1 MKYKS
6 LLIGMLSSLVTV
18 LFASS
23 YSAQAANKSP
33 RGYWVDSS
41 GTIVR
46 SGTGLCVRTGTWE
59 PADAVV
65 PGCDGV
71 PLQPAQAVT
80 TENKTAA
87 EVPAAAAS
95 AQRPTSAPVTEPV
108 ASKSEETTKAAVV
121 PPPIA
126 KVSLTTDTSFGF
138 DQYSLRPDGI
148 NRLKKLHAE
157 IQSAKV
163 DSILATGHTDSIGK
177 ASYNKKLSIRRAQA
191 VKDYLV
197 KLGIPSERIFIDGKG
212 ATQPVASNKTSQ
224 GRARNRRVDVEVIGT
239 KAP

>member
-6 LLIGMLSSLVTV
+6 LLIGVLSSLVTV

-46 SGTGLCVRTGTWE
+46 SGTGLCVRSGSWE

-80 TENKTAA
+80 KENKTAP
-87 EVPAAAAS
+87 EPAS
-95 AQRPTSAPVTEPV
+95 AQRPTSDPV
-108 ASKSEETTKAAVV
+108 AAPAANKAEEPAKAAVI
-121 PPPIA
+121 PAPALA
-126 KVSLTTDTSFGF
+126 KISLTTETSFGF
-138 DQYSLRPDGI
+138 DKSKLEPEGI
-148 NRLKKLHAE
+148 QRLKKLHVE

-163 DSILATGHTDSIGK
+163 DSILATGHTDSTGK
-177 ASYNKKLSIRRAQA
+177 ASYNQKLSLRRAQA

-197 KLGIPSERIFIDGKG
+197 SLGIPANSIFIEGKG
-212 ATQPVASNKTSQ
+212 EAQPVASNKTSQ

-239 KAP
+239 KTP